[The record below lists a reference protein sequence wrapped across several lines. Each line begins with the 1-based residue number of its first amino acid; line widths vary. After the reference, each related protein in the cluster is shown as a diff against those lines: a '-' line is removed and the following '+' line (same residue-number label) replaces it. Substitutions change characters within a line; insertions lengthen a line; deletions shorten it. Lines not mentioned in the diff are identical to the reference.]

1 MTVLDRKRM
10 RDLLRA
16 RGMLLAV
23 AAIVATGTGSFIGM
37 LGTFNNLDDARA
49 SYYAEC
55 RMADFWI
62 DLKKAPV
69 AEVRKLATLPGISEL
84 RDRMT
89 FPAILDLPDVP
100 QPINML
106 VVSMPREQ
114 APVINNILVR
124 EGTYFT
130 ENRRN
135 EAILSEQFAEA
146 RGIHPGDTI
155 NLILD
160 GQRKAVYVTGLAI
173 SSEFV
178 YFAPPG
184 SIVSDPKSYGVVFLK
199 RDYMEDVFGFDGA
212 CNNLV
217 GTLTPK
223 ARADGGQEAIDGLSH
238 ELADFGVFSATPL
251 KNQFSNL
258 TLASEMG
265 GLQSMATMMPALFL
279 AVAAMV
285 LNVLMTRIAQQQR
298 TIVGTLKAL
307 GYSNRIIF
315 THYIQ
320 FGVTVGFAGGLG
332 GWAIGW
338 WMSGYMT
345 RMYQAVFEF
354 PSLANTLYPGIMA
367 AAMLISVV
375 FAVLGTLH
383 GVKTVAHLNPAEAMR
398 APSPPAGGAVFLER
412 FPRLWKAFDFRWQ
425 MILRGVLRNRIRTLI
440 SILAAALGASIVVVA
455 LGLMDS
461 MNKMISF
468 QFDKII
474 KSDYTLSFR
483 DETGGDAALEVRRMP
498 GILLAEAVFNVP
510 GTFEQNSHWK
520 KGVITGLPS
529 GGTLTVP
536 HSANGEA
543 VPVPLVGLL
552 MTQRMADQL
561 QLKEGDALRF
571 TPVRGLRTP
580 HEVQVVKIISSML
593 GMAVYADYA
602 YLNHLMGESDALS
615 EIQMKTAFTPSE
627 LDVFYSILKESPRI
641 QAVNS
646 IREQKAAIT
655 KQFQGSMQG
664 MSVMLVIF
672 AAVIFFGSILNGSL
686 IALAERNREIATF
699 RVLGYTPMDVGTIFL
714 RENLLLNL
722 VGTVVGMPLGYL
734 LLYGMCSQFAND
746 AFIFPTYVR
755 GVTWI
760 NTFVLAFLFVL
771 GAQLVVRRSI
781 LKMDWGEALSM
792 KE

>member
-1 MTVLDRKRM
+1 
-10 RDLLRA
+10 
-16 RGMLLAV
+16 
-23 AAIVATGTGSFIGM
+23 
-37 LGTFNNLDDARA
+37 
-49 SYYAEC
+49 
-55 RMADFWI
+55 
-62 DLKKAPV
+62 
-69 AEVRKLATLPGISEL
+69 
-84 RDRMT
+84 
-89 FPAILDLPDVP
+89 
-100 QPINML
+100 
-106 VVSMPREQ
+106 
-114 APVINNILVR
+114 
-124 EGTYFT
+124 
-130 ENRRN
+130 
-135 EAILSEQFAEA
+135 
-146 RGIHPGDTI
+146 
-155 NLILD
+155 
-160 GQRKAVYVTGLAI
+160 
-173 SSEFV
+173 
-178 YFAPPG
+178 
-184 SIVSDPKSYGVVFLK
+184 
-199 RDYMEDVFGFDGA
+199 
-212 CNNLV
+212 
-217 GTLTPK
+217 
-223 ARADGGQEAIDGLSH
+223 
-238 ELADFGVFSATPL
+238 
-251 KNQFSNL
+251 
-258 TLASEMG
+258 
-265 GLQSMATMMPALFL
+265 MPALFL

-307 GYSNRIIF
+307 GYSNRLIF

-320 FGVTVGFAGGLG
+320 FGITVGFAGGLG

-345 RMYQAVFEF
+345 HMYQAVFEF
-354 PSLANTLYPGIMA
+354 PSLANTFYPGIMA

-375 FAVLGTLH
+375 FAILGTLH
-383 GVKTVAHLNPAEAMR
+383 GVKTVARLNPAEAMR
-398 APSPPAGGAVFLER
+398 MPAPPAGGAVFLER
-412 FPRLWKAFDFRWQ
+412 FPRLWKKFDFRWQ
-425 MILRGVLRNRIRTLI
+425 MILRGVLRNRVRTLI

-455 LGLMDS
+455 MGLVDS

-468 QFDKII
+468 QFDKIV
-474 KSDYTLSFR
+474 KSDFTLSFR
-483 DETGGDAALEVRRMP
+483 DEAGGDAELEVRRMP
-498 GILLAEAVFNVP
+498 GVLHAEAVFHVP
-510 GTFEQNSHWK
+510 GTFEQGSHWK

-543 VPVPLVGLL
+543 VPVPPVGLL
-552 MTQRMADQL
+552 MTRRMADQL
-561 QLKEGDALRF
+561 QLNEGDLLRF

-580 HEVQVVKIISSML
+580 HEVRVVKIISSML
-593 GMAVYADYA
+593 GMAVYADYT

-615 EIQMKTAFTPSE
+615 EIQMKTAFTPAE
-627 LDVFYSILKESPRI
+627 LNTFYRRLKESPRI
-641 QAVNS
+641 QAVHS

-655 KQFQGSMQG
+655 RQFQASMQG
-664 MSVMLVIF
+664 MAVMLVIF

-722 VGTVVGMPLGYL
+722 IGTVVGMPLGYL